1 MAMLPPP
8 TSAGADA
15 AGPAGT
21 GAGPG
26 QRARRGSQGLGRLVR
41 AVRSNRKA
49 TAGTVLLVLFFLVAL
64 FPGVIAH
71 DSPTATIYP
80 RSLGP
85 SAQHL
90 LGTTALG
97 QDIFAQTVYGT
108 QQVLIIA
115 IGVGLLSTGVAVLIG
130 VAAAYLGGAWDGVLS
145 LLTDVLLVIPL
156 FPLLIVIATYVQGA
170 GTLVLVA
177 VLTLTGW
184 SYTARQLRAA
194 GAVAAQPG
202 LPGGGPGTR
211 RAPDVHR
218 AWSRS
223 SPR

>member
-8 TSAGADA
+8 TSAVQTAPGLLEQA
-15 AGPAGT
+15 PA
-21 GAGPG
+21 PG
-26 QRARRGSQGLGRLVR
+26 QRARRGSQGLARLVR

-85 SAQHL
+85 SARHL

-130 VAAAYLGGAWDGVLS
+130 VAPGVSVSSCEMFRPFKGKS
-145 LLTDVLLVIPL
+145 LIGFSAITVPSSDEVLCISS
-156 FPLLIVIATYVQGA
+156 A
-170 GTLVLVA
+170 
-177 VLTLTGW
+177 
-184 SYTARQLRAA
+184 
-194 GAVAAQPG
+194 AVA
-202 LPGGGPGTR
+202 LTSMVSET
-211 RAPDVHR
+211 APMVKTTSWVR
-218 AWSRS
+218 LWFTPS
-223 SPR
+223 SISFFAEGRNPSL